1 MTARK
6 IGKGGSKGQKKP
18 RQKTANL
25 KQKKVIQKQTKKP
38 NRSTKIKLKN
48 PKQVKSI
55 SKSTIKPEKLD
66 GIVTDSK
73 IPVKVS
79 YFRTDISRRN
89 IKDEKPGKYP
99 FTRGIHETMYRSRFW
114 TMRQYSGF
122 GSAEET
128 NERFKFLLEHG
139 QTGLSLAF
147 DLPTQTGRDS
157 DNPQSEGE
165 VGRTG
170 VAISSIDD
178 MLTCFNGIPLD
189 KVSTSMTIN
198 STASTLLALYITV
211 AESQGVSPS
220 SLRGTTQNDIL
231 KEYIARNTYIYPP
244 KPSMRL
250 IGDMIQY
257 CSKYVTQWYPIS
269 ISGYHMREAG
279 SNAVQE
285 LAFTFAD
292 AIEYI
297 NTCIDRGMK
306 IDDFAPRLSFFFCCT
321 MEFFEEI
328 AKFRAARRIYARIM
342 KERFHAKDPKSCTLR
357 FHVQTSGESLTAQQ
371 VDNNIVRVATEAMSA
386 VLGGCQSLHTNSRD
400 EALALPTE
408 ESVKI
413 ALRTQQIIAT
423 ETGVTKTV
431 DPLAGSYY
439 VDYLTN
445 KIEDEVENYLK
456 KIDRMGGALKAVEK
470 GFFQDEIR
478 KNAYSLK
485 KEIDE
490 QKRVIV
496 GVNKYKDQ
504 HDIEPKLNVIDQSI
518 EERQI
523 ARLKEFKNSRDNIK
537 VEHAVSILISNAEKE
552 DSNLMPHII
561 NAVKNKVTLGE
572 ISNAFQSVFGRY
584 QPKISF

>member
-1 MTARK
+1 MSEDK
-6 IGKGGSKGQKKP
+6 NS
-18 RQKTANL
+18 
-25 KQKKVIQKQTKKP
+25 
-38 NRSTKIKLKN
+38 IK
-48 PKQVKSI
+48 
-55 SKSTIKPEKLD
+55 
-66 GIVTDSK
+66 TDSN
-73 IPVKVS
+73 IPVKK
-79 YFRTDISRRN
+79 YYTPGDIKKENES
-89 IKDEKPGKYP
+89 DPGTYP
-99 FTRGIHETMYRSRFW
+99 YLRGIYPTMYRERHW

-128 NERFKFLLEHG
+128 NNRFKFLLGHG

-178 MLTCFNGIPLD
+178 MLTCFKDIPLD

-198 STASTLLALYITV
+198 STAATLLSLYITV

-220 SLRGTTQNDIL
+220 QIRGTTQNDIL
-231 KEYIARNTYIYPP
+231 KEYHSRNTYIYPP
-244 KPSMRL
+244 RPSLRL

-257 CSKYVTQWYPIS
+257 CSTDVSQFYPIS
-269 ISGYHMREAG
+269 ISGYHIREAG
-279 SNAVQE
+279 SNAIQE

-297 NTCIDRGMK
+297 NTCMDRGLD
-306 IDDFAPRLSFFFCCT
+306 IDNFAPRLSFFFCCT
-321 MEFFEEI
+321 MEFLEEV
-328 AKFRAARRIYARIM
+328 AKFRAARVIYSKII
-342 KERFHAKDPKSCTLR
+342 KERYHAKDPKSSHLR

-371 VDNNIVRVATEAMSA
+371 VDNNIIRVTTEALAA

-413 ALRTQQIIAT
+413 ALRTQQVLAY

-439 VDYLTN
+439 VEYLTEQIIDGVN
-445 KIEDEVENYLK
+445 SYLDR
-456 KIDRMGGALKAVEK
+456 IDKMGGALAAIERN
-470 GFFQDEIR
+470 FFQEEIR

-485 KEIDE
+485 KEIDSNE
-490 QKRVIV
+490 RTIV
-496 GVNKYKDQ
+496 GVNKFTDKR
-504 HDIEPKLNVIDQSI
+504 DIEPKLAIVDPQLEIK
-518 EERQI
+518 QI
-523 ARLKEFKNSRDNIK
+523 NRLKEFKKSRDNVK
-537 VEHAVSILISNAEKE
+537 VQNQISSLLSAAEKQ
-552 DSNLMPHII
+552 DVNLMPYLISC
-561 NAVKNKVTLGE
+561 VKNKVTLGE
-572 ISNAFQSVFGRY
+572 INDTFKEIFGTY
-584 QPKISF
+584 VPKISF